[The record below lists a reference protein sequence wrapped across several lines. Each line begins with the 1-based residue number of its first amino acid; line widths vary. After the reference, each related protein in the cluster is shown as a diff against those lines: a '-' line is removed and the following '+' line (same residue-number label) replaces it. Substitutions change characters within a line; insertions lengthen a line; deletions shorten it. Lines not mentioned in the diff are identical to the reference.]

1 MSKHVHEIRDP
12 IHVFIRLDSEERK
25 ALNSRPVQRL
35 RYIHQLALTHLVY
48 PAATHRR
55 FEHSLGVVELAG
67 RVYDI
72 VSNPANIQHESV
84 RRVVPPPGTHEHT
97 YWRRVL
103 RMAALCHDIGHLPFS
118 HAAETELL
126 PEGWDH
132 ERISMELIRSEEMD
146 SLWKKLKIQADDVAK
161 LAVGPMKF
169 RDAPFTEWEAILS
182 EIIVGN
188 AFGVDRMDYLLRD
201 SYHAGVAYGRF
212 DHFRLIDTIRILP
225 SPIPTETIVDPGR
238 ETQNVADANASSAG
252 ASEEGAPTLGIDE
265 GGLQSAEALLFAR
278 YFMYSQL
285 YFHPIRRMYDIHLR
299 EFLKHWLP
307 DSKFS
312 TQLEDHLNLTDNEVM
327 TAVLAAARDRQEPG
341 HDPADR
347 IVHRGHYKRLYQR
360 NPNDVALN
368 PEAAKAI
375 YKAACAEYDGTNVQ
389 YDCYKEE
396 GRSLDFPVLT
406 HDGRIVSCLALSDT
420 LNRVPIVAVD
430 YVFINPDLLAEAER
444 WLKQNLTAIIAPK
457 AEDES

>member
-1 MSKHVHEIRDP
+1 MPKHTHEIRDP
-12 IHVFIRLDSEERK
+12 IHVFIRIDSGEREV
-25 ALNSRPVQRL
+25 LNSRPVQRL
-35 RYIHQLALTHLVY
+35 RHIHQLALTHLVY

-67 RVYDI
+67 RVYD
-72 VSNPANIQHESV
+72 VVTNPANIQHESV
-84 RRVVPPPGTHEHT
+84 RRVVPAHGSYDLA
-97 YWRRVL
+97 YWRRAL

-118 HAAETELL
+118 HAAESELL
-126 PEGWDH
+126 PDGWDH
-132 ERISMELIRSEEMD
+132 ERISMELIRSDEMD
-146 SLWKKLKIQADDVAK
+146 SLWKKLKLQAEDVAK
-161 LAVGPMKF
+161 LALGPKKL
-169 RDAPFTEWEAILS
+169 RDTTFSEWEAILS

-225 SPIPTETIVDPGR
+225 APVPREAVVEPGLG
-238 ETQNVADANASSAG
+238 TQNGAHANESSAS
-252 ASEEGAPTLGIDE
+252 ASEEGAATLGIDE
-265 GGLQSAEALLFAR
+265 GGLQSSEALLFAR

-299 EFLKHWLP
+299 EFLKQWLP
-307 DSKFS
+307 GSKFS

-327 TAVLAAARDRQEPG
+327 TAMLAAAHDGEKSG
-341 HDPADR
+341 HDPASR
-347 IVHRGHYKRLYQR
+347 IVNRGHYKRLYQR

-375 YKAACAEYDGTNVQ
+375 YNAACDRYYRTNVQ
-389 YDCYKEE
+389 YDFYKES

-430 YVFINPDLLAEAER
+430 YVFINPDRLADAER
-444 WLKQNLTAIIAPK
+444 WLKQNLAAIIAPK
-457 AEDES
+457 AEDE